1 MPLLKDTEV
10 DQPEPPPVDPGDDE
24 GDGGGGGTPWWQQ
37 AWKLVVLGL
46 AVLFLGG
53 AIGYA
58 ITKSADEA
66 ATPDAGSVD
75 VGFLQDM
82 RWHHDQAVRMAF
94 VMLDKPA
101 AGQDPRVR
109 SVATDIL
116 RTQQFEAGVMAG
128 QLRAWGQDEANTSG
142 TGMAW
147 MGMPIPIDRMPG
159 MATDEQIEQLKSAT
173 GRDADLL
180 FLQLMNAHHQG
191 GLHMAIEA
199 QFKADSQLARDL
211 AGAIVKSQ
219 EFEIGELTTLTN
231 ALNNGA

>member
-1 MPLLKDTEV
+1 MPLVTDSEV
-10 DQPEPPPVDPGDDE
+10 GQPEPPPVDPGDED
-24 GDGGGGGTPWWQQ
+24 GDDGEGGTPWWQQ
-37 AWKLVVLGL
+37 AWKLLVLGL

-58 ITKSADEA
+58 VTKNADEA
-66 ATPDAGSVD
+66 STPKAGSVD

-94 VMLDKPA
+94 LMLDKPA
-101 AGQDPRVR
+101 AGQDERVR

-159 MATDEQIEQLKSAT
+159 MASEAEIDQLKAAT

-180 FLQLMNAHHQG
+180 FLRLMTAHHQG
-191 GLHMAIEA
+191 GLHMAIDAEA
-199 QFKADSQLARDL
+199 KADSQLAREL
-211 AGAIVKSQ
+211 AGAIIKSQ
-219 EFEIGELTTLTN
+219 EFEIGELTNLTN
-231 ALNNGA
+231 ALNTAA